1 MTEPH
6 LPRASA
12 DQEGPGDPD
21 QSAARSAR
29 VYNYWLGGED
39 NFPADRAVGD
49 AVMQKLPQTRKL
61 VRGNRE
67 FLERA
72 VNFICE
78 EGISQIVDIGSGF
91 PSPRPTVDELARK
104 YDPDTAIAYV
114 DHDPVVVE
122 RWHEVR
128 TDDDR
133 ITAVQGDVREP
144 EQILEQPGICELIDW
159 DRPAGVLCV
168 GLFNFVH
175 GDIAELADAF
185 RSRMAPGSYLAVSHL
200 TTTGTS
206 PDALGHILGSYEGED
221 EAKPVFRDASEIE
234 RVFGGW
240 PLVQPGLVDITEWR
254 SPAPP
259 REPSLV
265 QCLAGVAQT
274 P

>member
-6 LPRASA
+6 LLPASA
-12 DQEGPGDPD
+12 DQEAPGDPD
-21 QSAARSAR
+21 QSTARSAR

-49 AVMQKLPQTRKL
+49 AVMRKLPQTRKL

-67 FLERA
+67 FLRRA
-72 VNFICE
+72 VHFICR
-78 EGISQIVDIGSGF
+78 EGISQIVDLGAGF
-91 PSPRPTVDELARK
+91 PSPRPTVDEIARK
-104 YDPDTAIAYV
+104 YDPGSAIAYV

-122 RWHEVR
+122 RWRGAR
-128 TDDDR
+128 TDDR
-133 ITAVQGDVREP
+133 IKAVQGDVREP
-144 EQILEQPGICELIDW
+144 RDILAHPDICELIDW

-168 GLFNFVH
+168 AVFPFIH
-175 GDIAELADAF
+175 GDIAEMADAF

-206 PDALGHILGSYEGED
+206 PDALAHILGSYEGED

-254 SPAPP
+254 PPAAPW
-259 REPSLV
+259 EPSIV
-265 QCLAGVAQT
+265 QCLAGVAQA